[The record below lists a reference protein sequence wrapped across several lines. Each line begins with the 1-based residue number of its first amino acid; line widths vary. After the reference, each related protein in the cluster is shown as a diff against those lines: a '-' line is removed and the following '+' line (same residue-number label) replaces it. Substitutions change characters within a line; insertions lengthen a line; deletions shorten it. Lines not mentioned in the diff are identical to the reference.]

1 MSLIKRVNLERKFRF
16 ILLILFVTLSNFSLI
31 RITKLTFITEKI
43 GFIQPGM
50 LDFLVNLCKGTTEV
64 KISKDTFYIPVD
76 PGFMGIQFLVLLL
89 VSDISS
95 LKLRGNE
102 HVFLKFKNRY
112 EWWIS
117 RCISIIVTVVLSYFL
132 IVLECLLFGLIS
144 GGGLGVHDAFST
156 YSLGVRTWNM
166 HGEELF
172 FITVVFQI
180 VFAVS
185 ICLFQNML
193 SLITGPVL
201 SVAAVMAMEI
211 SSVFIK
217 NKWLFGNYQMLL
229 RLNKFVGSRVS
240 LSFGLI
246 LAVVLA
252 VSSVFFGCVCVRKR
266 DIY

>member
-1 MSLIKRVNLERKFRF
+1 
-16 ILLILFVTLSNFSLI
+16 
-31 RITKLTFITEKI
+31 
-43 GFIQPGM
+43 
-50 LDFLVNLCKGTTEV
+50 
-64 KISKDTFYIPVD
+64 
-76 PGFMGIQFLVLLL
+76 
-89 VSDISS
+89 
-95 LKLRGNE
+95 
-102 HVFLKFKNRY
+102 
-112 EWWIS
+112 
-117 RCISIIVTVVLSYFL
+117 
-132 IVLECLLFGLIS
+132 
-144 GGGLGVHDAFST
+144 
-156 YSLGVRTWNM
+156 M

-229 RLNKFVGSRVS
+229 RLNKFVGSGVS